1 MRVMATLSQ
10 FPAFPSLLSPKLVFF
25 DPQQHQLKLRRC
37 TAQYPP
43 SPVHFAVRASSSV
56 KKSRRKVK
64 SNEELC
70 NELVEFIAAVGL
82 PQGHVPSMKELS
94 QNGRNDLAYIV
105 RRRGYKLIRELL
117 ADSTES
123 ESKDVD
129 GDADNFIAEND
140 DGQKDIV
147 TGQYQEVNDVIEEVS
162 SFSEVSILE
171 SNSEALVTDPVLK
184 HNDGVDVPVES
195 LADSLLQCPSSGNLE
210 GHGEQVDSME
220 GNGRVSN
227 VPIIESHVNSSKIGT
242 AVNSDHHT
250 PVEICTNSSL
260 DVLEDL
266 SLPTTIP
273 IKQNDSGSP
282 NIGWDLNS
290 DGQPSVPIES
300 GTHWSSDK
308 KALHRDRDGKVDNM
322 ADEVSLPTKASVMEE
337 EDHSSSDL
345 ELNKNSDDD
354 SNSDAP
360 VKYPV
365 NLSLEEK
372 VTKFMQN
379 GDLDAL
385 EDNIYGVSIESD
397 AEEIKSSN
405 KFGNAEEVQL
415 RTPTSEYSK
424 HMFDGSDATSEQI
437 LSSTA
442 VDPPLGDATS
452 LADSRSS
459 LSDKN
464 LDVKT
469 SEREDQHDI
478 SRLKSMLHQKELE
491 LSRLKEQIEKE
502 QHALSVLQANAE
514 TAISEAQKLVC
525 EKDAELLAAEENL
538 SGLVEVEI
546 QYHGDGE
553 IVEVTGSFNG
563 WHHQI
568 KLDPQPPSS
577 IIDHAGSRKSRLW
590 STMLWLY
597 PGVYE
602 IKFLI
607 DGHWNIDPQRET
619 VTRGTICNNILRV
632 DG

>member
-37 TAQYPP
+37 TAQHPP

-70 NELVEFIAAVGL
+70 NELMEFIAAVGL

-123 ESKDVD
+123 ESTDVD
-129 GDADNFIAEND
+129 GNADNFIAEND

-147 TGQYQEVNDVIEEVS
+147 TGQYQEVNDVVEEFS
-162 SFSEVSILE
+162 SLSEVSILE
-171 SNSEALVTDPVLK
+171 SSSEALVTDPVLK
-184 HNDGVDVPVES
+184 HDDDVEVPVES
-195 LADSLLQCPSSGNLE
+195 LADSLLQDTSSGNLE
-210 GHGEQVDSME
+210 GHGERVDSME

-227 VPIIESHVNSSKIGT
+227 VPVIESHVNSSKIGT
-242 AVNSDHHT
+242 AFNSDHHT

-273 IKQNDSGSP
+273 IKQNDSDSP

-290 DGQPSVPIES
+290 DGQLSVPIDS

-308 KALHRDRDGKVDNM
+308 KALHRDQDGKVDNM
-322 ADEVSLPTKASVMEE
+322 ADEVALSTKASVMEE
-337 EDHSSSDL
+337 EDHHSSSDL
-345 ELNKNSDDD
+345 ELNQNSDDD
-354 SNSDAP
+354 SDAP

-372 VTKFMQN
+372 VTEFMQN

-437 LSSTA
+437 LSPTA

-452 LADSRSS
+452 LADSRST

-514 TAISEAQKLVC
+514 TAINEAQKLIC

-538 SGLVEVEI
+538 SGLVEV
-546 QYHGDGE
+546 
-553 IVEVTGSFNG
+553 S
-563 WHHQI
+563 
-568 KLDPQPPSS
+568 
-577 IIDHAGSRKSRLW
+577 
-590 STMLWLY
+590 
-597 PGVYE
+597 
-602 IKFLI
+602 
-607 DGHWNIDPQRET
+607 
-619 VTRGTICNNILRV
+619 
-632 DG
+632 